1 MYPIDSPTLLLTL
14 AVLAE
19 TLSLVLFGRAN
30 TLWRSPGMAE
40 YPQRFVLLRSV
51 MVIAWVHLGTAIL
64 APNSLEAAYGQFDLS
79 TLLLLGLG
87 AFGGLGLVLFTL
99 SIRSMPA
106 QLVFFGGSLH
116 LMVAVAVGWLLGEL
130 ISPIRL
136 VVIAILLAAQVAIL
150 WRDRGLWVLQRGAL
164 RFMPFLVGIIWGTYF
179 PLYGIAIHEFGF
191 WRTLVSTEWGVLIL
205 AIAWAVVRPNGRWD
219 DRFMWRNMAEQ
230 SVLSSM
236 GQALSGAALWW
247 GGVIVHS
254 ILTNFNVLV
263 NVSAFRIRFGE
274 ALQPKYVLYFVL
286 YVALAIVL
294 VWGS

>member
-1 MYPIDSPTLLLTL
+1 
-14 AVLAE
+14 
-19 TLSLVLFGRAN
+19 
-30 TLWRSPGMAE
+30 
-40 YPQRFVLLRSV
+40 
-51 MVIAWVHLGTAIL
+51 
-64 APNSLEAAYGQFDLS
+64 LS